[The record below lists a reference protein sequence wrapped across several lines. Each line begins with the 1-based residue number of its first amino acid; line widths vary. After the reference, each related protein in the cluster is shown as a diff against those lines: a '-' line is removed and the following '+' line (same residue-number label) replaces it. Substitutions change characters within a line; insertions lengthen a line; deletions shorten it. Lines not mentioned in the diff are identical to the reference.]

1 MTGVGA
7 WQKIKVPSLW
17 FLPSIWEELSQVLK
31 SGNVNFITF
40 LKATIA
46 EGKISWCCI
55 FIWGKIIKVNF
66 WNKHSKKSSWF
77 FGEMNGVRRKCMTV
91 CTGRAR
97 GVIQEV
103 ATDKI
108 HQIAGEE
115 QGGGIEGTLEFTRA
129 SLVYTVKQGWI
140 TAGFYSQWSP
150 QSSPLSWGET
160 GRQKAG
166 HLAQML
172 QRLLNCRWAKYS
184 ARAEKMGEG
193 HSWVNQILGSQ
204 PWSELTGIS

>member
-115 QGGGIEGTLEFTRA
+115 QGGGREGTLEFTGA
-129 SLVYTVKQGWI
+129 SLVYCQPGLD
-140 TAGFYSQWSP
+140 YC
-150 QSSPLSWGET
+150 
-160 GRQKAG
+160 
-166 HLAQML
+166 
-172 QRLLNCRWAKYS
+172 RLLLTMKPPIISSKLRLDDKKQDIWRKCCNGFWTADGQNTRPGLRKWGKD
-184 ARAEKMGEG
+184 
-193 HSWVNQILGSQ
+193 ILGS
-204 PWSELTGIS
+204 TRF

>member
-1 MTGVGA
+1 M
-7 WQKIKVPSLW
+7 
-17 FLPSIWEELSQVLK
+17 
-31 SGNVNFITF
+31 
-40 LKATIA
+40 
-46 EGKISWCCI
+46 
-55 FIWGKIIKVNF
+55 NF

-129 SLVYTVKQGWI
+129 SLVYTVNQGWI
-140 TAGFYSQWSP
+140 TAGFYSQ
-150 QSSPLSWGET
+150 
-160 GRQKAG
+160 
-166 HLAQML
+166 
-172 QRLLNCRWAKYS
+172 
-184 ARAEKMGEG
+184 
-193 HSWVNQILGSQ
+193 
-204 PWSELTGIS
+204 